1 VIVTGRLQATVIA
14 LLQAIATVLARVI
27 EIGRKL
33 ATVAVAKMQAK
44 GRLGLPSLLRK
55 QVRSR
60 AVKQVRKGASG
71 RASRSATPRFQMS
84 NQDPRLVLK
93 PIAAAKALAVV
104 EERPASPPTVVAE
117 EEHPA

>member
-1 VIVTGRLQATVIA
+1 
-14 LLQAIATVLARVI
+14 VI

-44 GRLGLPSLLRK
+44 RRLRLPSPVRK

-60 AVKQVRKGASG
+60 AVKQVRKGASR
-71 RASRSATPRFQMS
+71 RASRSAIPLFQMS
-84 NQDPRLVLK
+84 NQDPRRVLK
-93 PIAAAKALAVV
+93 PIAAAKALAGV
-104 EERPASPPTVVAE
+104 EEPPASPPMEVAA

>member
-1 VIVTGRLQATVIA
+1 
-14 LLQAIATVLARVI
+14 
-27 EIGRKL
+27 
-33 ATVAVAKMQAK
+33 
-44 GRLGLPSLLRK
+44 
-55 QVRSR
+55 
-60 AVKQVRKGASG
+60 
-71 RASRSATPRFQMS
+71 MS

>member
-1 VIVTGRLQATVIA
+1 VTGRLQATVIA
-14 LLQAIATVLARVI
+14 LLQAIATVLAPVI

-33 ATVAVAKMQAK
+33 ATVAKMQAK
-44 GRLGLPSLLRK
+44 ERLGLPSLLRK

-71 RASRSATPRFQMS
+71 RASRSATPLFQMS